1 MTTTLRRRLVAI
13 AAIAAIAAAGIAAS
27 ASESLGDVVKTPTCY
42 GVFGEIHVRYDARVG
57 AQIKIME
64 EGGRKLTALIPH
76 TVNGQPNPHFERLYM
91 LALNRGKFREICMD
105 GDRASSAVVGM
116 TVIYQ

>member
-1 MTTTLRRRLVAI
+1 VPLRRAIPATRSPRRRL
-13 AAIAAIAAAGIAAS
+13 
-27 ASESLGDVVKTPTCY
+27 D
-42 GVFGEIHVRYDARVG
+42 DARSRNPSAARVD

-64 EGGRKLTALIPH
+64 EGGRTLTALIPH
-76 TVNGQPNPHFERLYM
+76 TVNGQPNPHFERLYA
-91 LALNRGKFREICMD
+91 LALNRGKLREICMD